1 MKMQFTISKN
11 EDNGWNLK
19 PMSGMFEGQTVATAE
34 GVTLQDV
41 MFAGRTAIGTIRA
54 VWGMSIVMEDVYAD
68 LHTLRGLHIGG
79 TFNVIDQERLT
90 LDFDGY
96 SNAANRLCKAA
107 KRLMVI
113 GNQIYGKG
121 TK

>member
-1 MKMQFTISKN
+1 MQFMISKN

-19 PMSGMFEGQTVATAE
+19 PMSGMFEGQTVATAD
-34 GVTLQDV
+34 GVNLQDV

-54 VWGMSIVMEDVYAD
+54 VWGMSIMLEDVFTD
-68 LHTLRGLHIGG
+68 LHTLRGLNIGG
-79 TFNVIDQERLT
+79 VFNVKEDERLT